1 MVALAEALESTIG
14 LLTWVVVDIVVVLKS
29 ILLKLVSI
37 DGSDTVAVNWRED
50 SGHTGGEG

>member
-1 MVALAEALESTIG
+1 MVALAEALESAIG
-14 LLTWVVVDIVVVLKS
+14 LLTWVGVDIVVVLKS
-29 ILLKLVSI
+29 ILFKLVSV